1 MALLLRMYGGLFSDF
16 VPISEKAL
24 ARRLY
29 YEPQQIVNMLLHI
42 DALGAIMYRP
52 RHTRPQI
59 VFTSP
64 RIDANNL
71 YLTESNY
78 NQLKQHATERIEAIR
93 HYVLSDQAC
102 RSQMLLDYFGETG
115 SLPCGHCDYCLQHKK
130 TESDHIKSLRDRL
143 LLLLKEKPC
152 RAEELIDLVGD
163 IDEEKVRQQ
172 LRELVDQHLVS
183 IDSMLRFSLRDTQ
196 EA

>member
-1 MALLLRMYGGLFSDF
+1 
-16 VPISEKAL
+16 
-24 ARRLY
+24 
-29 YEPQQIVNMLLHI
+29 
-42 DALGAIMYRP
+42 
-52 RHTRPQI
+52 
-59 VFTSP
+59 
-64 RIDANNL
+64 
-71 YLTESNY
+71 
-78 NQLKQHATERIEAIR
+78 
-93 HYVLSDQAC
+93 
-102 RSQMLLDYFGETG
+102 MLLDYFGETG

-183 IDSMLRFSLRDTQ
+183 IDAMLRFSLRDTQ